1 MACQF
6 NASVLNSGD
15 FRPIFKFTD
24 KATGELIDF
33 TGAYIEVEVKDQDGC
48 KKFEGTT
55 DGGQITILDTG
66 RFQLVIPAATMQG
79 LCPAQ
84 YKWGGLFTL
93 NDEQEALFTG
103 VINVRDGV
111 AKR

>member
-15 FRPIFKFTD
+15 FRPIFRFTD
-24 KATGELIDF
+24 KSTGELIDF
-33 TGAYIEVEVKDQDGC
+33 TDAYIEVEVKDQEGC
-48 KKFEGTT
+48 RKFEGSTT
-55 DGGQITILDTG
+55 GGQVTILDTG
-66 RFQLVIPAATMQG
+66 RFQLVIPASTMQR
-79 LCPAQ
+79 LCPGQ

-111 AKR
+111 AKK

>member
-15 FRPIFKFTD
+15 FRPIFRFTD
-24 KATGELIDF
+24 KSTGELINF

-48 KKFEGTT
+48 KQFEGTT
-55 DGGQITILDTG
+55 DGGQITILDAG
-66 RFQLVIPAATMQG
+66 RFQLVIPASTMQG

-84 YKWGGLFTL
+84 YKWGGLFSL
-93 NDEQEALFTG
+93 NGEQEALFTG
-103 VINVRDGV
+103 TISVRDGV